1 MRPANDEYDPADDTD
16 RAGDRELFGHRHRE
30 RQASFHAHTEL
41 ADKNPVIVERGADIA
56 RDGIALHR
64 VGSPQDVA
72 ALVVF
77 LATCEPCYI
86 TGQDFKVDGF
96 QYRAPEADPYVA
108 SFGARTISD
117 GKSDEVSTA
126 IRDPQTPLDRLL

>member
-1 MRPANDEYDPADDTD
+1 MT
-16 RAGDRELFGHRHRE
+16 RALAKELGPTILINAVCPGLIR
-30 RQASFHAHTEL
+30 TEL
-41 ADKNPVIVERGADIA
+41 AGKNPVIVERGADIA

-96 QYRAPEADPYVA
+96 QYNM
-108 SFGARTISD
+108 
-117 GKSDEVSTA
+117 
-126 IRDPQTPLDRLL
+126 